1 MVIEIKEVSKDFKK
15 INVLHSV
22 TIKFESG
29 NIYGFVG
36 RNGSGKSVLLKMI
49 CGFYKPTTGTILFND
64 VDIIKNDFMPID
76 TRALIEKPNFID
88 DLSGMDNLKMLADIQ
103 NKISDKDIMDAV
115 EKVNLENDINKKY
128 KTYSLGTKQK
138 LGIVQVIMENPE
150 VMIFDEPF
158 NGVENMTVEKV
169 KKLLLEYKK
178 SGKLIIIASHIK
190 EDIQQLSDIVYEFNN
205 GTVNKIN
212 D

>member
-15 INVLHSV
+15 INVLHNV